1 MEILNWFLKRVGL
14 VWLVLT
20 AIVVAAVLHSI
31 HASGGF
37 N

>member
-1 MEILNWFLKRVGL
+1 MKTLNWFLKRVGL

-20 AIVVAAVLHSI
+20 AIMVAAVLHSI